1 MGYEKEAY
9 LYLLF
14 HYTRKKRFS
23 RKHTKNPNAYAW
35 ALPDVT
41 FWAVGYHSPPPPP
54 RVPTSF
60 SYISCKIS
68 EHTYVQND

>member
-14 HYTRKKRFS
+14 HYTGIFFS
-23 RKHTKNPNAYAW
+23 REHTRNPHANVRA
-35 ALPDVT
+35 PPNVT
-41 FWAVGYHSPPPPP
+41 FWAVGYHSPPPP

-60 SYISCKIS
+60 SHILCKI
-68 EHTYVQND
+68 